1 MDILVNYQW
10 YWFLLLEII
19 STIGA
24 LAFIVIRYKIKN
36 RTLSQLALAL
46 FIVPLLLEAGLA
58 LLIYQQ
64 TKEITTFHIVIMVF
78 LLYACT
84 FGVADFKKI
93 DRMVRIWLGKRAGED
108 LLTPAEHAQ
117 LACEKSPQYIR
128 RKSLRNLVI
137 HSIIFTLA
145 VIYMWITF
153 GNQDFSLNLHWITN
167 SDHIQPLTNEVAN
180 TVLRVWLIAYSID
193 SILNLSYILTPI
205 TQKRT

>member
-24 LAFIVIRYKIKN
+24 LTFIVIRYKIKN

-108 LLTPAEHAQ
+108 LLTATEHAQ
-117 LACEKSPQYIR
+117 LAREKSPQYIR
-128 RKSLRNLVI
+128 TKSLRNLVI
-137 HSIIFTLA
+137 HSVIFVAA

-153 GNQDFSLNLHWITN
+153 GNTDFTLSLRWVTD

-205 TQKRT
+205 TKKRI

>member
-117 LACEKSPQYIR
+117 LAREKSPQYIR

>member
-1 MDILVNYQW
+1 MLVTYQW
-10 YWFLLLEII
+10 YLFILLEVI
-19 STIGA
+19 STLGA
-24 LAFIVIRYKIKN
+24 LGFIYTRYKIKN
-36 RTLSQLALAL
+36 RRLSQLLLFVFISPLVLEAVLAL
-46 FIVPLLLEAGLA
+46 V
-58 LLIYQQ
+58 IYQQ
-64 TKEITTFHIVIMVF
+64 TKEITSFHIVIILF

-117 LACEKSPQYIR
+117 LAREKSPQYIR

>member
-1 MDILVNYQW
+1 MEMLVNYQW
-10 YWFLLLEII
+10 YWFVLLEII

-24 LAFIVIRYKIKN
+24 LAFIVVRYKIKH
-36 RTLSQLALAL
+36 RTLSQLALAI

-84 FGVADFKKI
+84 FGIADFKKI

-108 LLTPAEHAQ
+108 LLTATEHAQ
-117 LACEKSPQYIR
+117 LAREKSPHYIR
-128 RKSLRNLVI
+128 QKSLRNLVI
-137 HSIIFTLA
+137 HSVIFIVA

-153 GNQDFSLNLHWITN
+153 GNPDFSLSLRWVTD
-167 SDHIQPLTNEVAN
+167 SDRVQPLTNEVAN

-205 TQKRT
+205 TKKRI

>member
-1 MDILVNYQW
+1 MLIDYQW
-10 YWFLLLEII
+10 YLFLLLELL

-24 LAFIVIRYKIKN
+24 LGFIYARYKMKN
-36 RTLSQLALAL
+36 RLLSKWLLGI
-46 FIVPLLLEAGLA
+46 FIAPLVLEAVLA

-64 TKEITTFHIVIMVF
+64 IKEITTFHIVIIVF

-84 FGVADFKKI
+84 FGIADFKKG

-117 LACEKSPQYIR
+117 LAREKSPQYIR

-153 GNQDFSLNLHWITN
+153 GNQDFSLNLRWITN